1 MRVSVYGRRLY
12 RPTCRPAQT
21 ARERCD
27 PVAVA
32 PWQALQR
39 GRVRLVLALILLPA
53 GAHVFTRLDHFLV
66 MTHDVDGTRD
76 FYRDVLG
83 FSDGFRPNLGFLG
96 HWLYLGDV
104 AAIHIAE
111 WESYTAH
118 SRRLGIPVTV
128 PAPGTGVL
136 DHVAFNAPGSQ
147 HAVLEQR
154 LRARGLAY
162 HPHDTPD
169 IGLRQIFLEDPNG
182 LKLELNF
189 WQRQG

>member
-1 MRVSVYGRRLY
+1 M
-12 RPTCRPAQT
+12 PA
-21 ARERCD
+21 
-27 PVAVA
+27 
-32 PWQALQR
+32 
-39 GRVRLVLALILLPA
+39 LVQP
-53 GAHVFTRLDHFLV
+53 VFTRLDHFLV

-83 FSDGFRPNLGFLG
+83 FEDGLRPDLGFLG

-104 AAIHIAE
+104 AAIHIAD
-111 WESYTAH
+111 WETYTAH

-136 DHVAFNAPGSQ
+136 DHVAFNAPG
-147 HAVLEQR
+147 HRHPVLMER
-154 LRARGLAY
+154 LRARGLRF
-162 HPHDTPD
+162 HPHDSPQ

-189 WQRQG
+189 WDRQGA